1 MNPMLGP
8 LSMLDWLG
16 RATNF
21 AWRSFLAALAAL
33 PRGRIWAR
41 QLFDV
46 LAGAVPLGLV
56 AGAALGAVV
65 WLHLHRAVP
74 TVFQANV
81 PEFLAYGVVLE
92 FAPLGAGLIV
102 AGRSGASLAAELST
116 MRLTEQL
123 DALETMGLPPLKYL
137 VGPRVLACMIAM
149 PLLTILI
156 AFFALVS
163 STVAELLGGSFSQT
177 QYQSAMLR
185 GLVQAPVIAA
195 TLKTIVFG
203 LLIAVAGCWHG
214 LHAPGGA
221 EGVGIAATRG
231 VVGATLLVLLSNV
244 ALVKVIQLIA

>member
-1 MNPMLGP
+1 MNHMFGP
-8 LSMLDWLG
+8 LSILDWLG
-16 RATNF
+16 RTAHF
-21 AWRSFLAALAAL
+21 AWRSFAAALACI
-33 PRGRIWAR
+33 PRARIWGR
-41 QLFDV
+41 QLYDV

-65 WLHLHRAVP
+65 WLHLHRAVETP
-74 TVFQANV
+74 FLGKV
-81 PEFLAYGVVLE
+81 PEYLAYAVVLE

-137 VGPRVLACMIAM
+137 VGPRVLACMIAL

-156 AFFALVS
+156 AFFALGS
-163 STVAELLGGSFSQT
+163 SSVAELLGGNLSWT
-177 QYQSAMLR
+177 QYQTAMSR
-185 GLVQAPVIAA
+185 GLIKAPVIAA
-195 TLKTIVFG
+195 TLKTIAFG
-203 LLIAVAGCWHG
+203 LLIAVAGCWNG
-214 LHAPGGA
+214 LNAPAGA

-244 ALVKVIQLIA
+244 ALVKVIQLMT